1 MLSVKTFICNML
13 QENTYIVSDETLE
26 CVIIDCGA
34 FYEEEQ
40 KAITRY
46 IETEGLKPVHL
57 LATHGPFDHNF
68 GNDAIYKT
76 YGLKVEIAAEDEP
89 LVEDIPGQFEAM
101 IGMRLNRQYPGIG
114 RRFEPDEK
122 IRFGNH
128 ELKVLKT
135 PGHSRGGVVFYC
147 EKEHTVFTGDTLFK
161 MSVGRTDFDGG
172 SYQQMMDSLMNVLA
186 IMPAET
192 TVYSGHG
199 PKTTIGDEVRYNPY
213 LH

>member
-57 LATHGPFDHNF
+57 LATHGHFDHNF